1 MATRF
6 MQALRRWPAY
16 MAAGP
21 LLFFS
26 GQQGLRADGESLCT
40 RFEDVAGSA
49 PGANGSFAWVNRIEA
64 PVGAQAIAIYDR
76 YRTLLAQQGGGL
88 EHLVRLHL
96 YQRDKRFFPV
106 FDRIRRHIEP
116 AAPTPSTA
124 VGMGRFDPDDHAR
137 FCIDAIALNPAAAQ
151 SFGAR
156 RAIDT
161 ARGPSAASYSHV
173 MGAGPLRFLAGQIP
187 IDTSRPGAPLIRN
200 FEDIPEEGHFLRV
213 GRSHEDTRNGPIAA
227 QTWFTYDLIRHHL
240 QSAGSSMAHILNLT
254 VYLQDMRDFPTF
266 HRVHERFFP
275 DDPPAMTVI
284 AGAEVGHKG
293 TLIEIEPTAIA
304 LDAPFAR
311 RAIASPSGIAPAQ
324 MSVLVEAGGIAFFSG
339 MLGLTDQGE
348 PVTTFADLPARCRRG
363 LKKGSSAASNPAV
376 LQTLMALGRVEQSL
390 SMVNADLSKVAHLSL
405 FLADIRQ
412 FLALEPHLARAF
424 GASRPALTVIE
435 CPAPGPVIGA
445 GVSMT
450 AIAWI
455 GG

>member
-6 MQALRRWPAY
+6 MQALRRWPACV
-16 MAAGP
+16 AAGP

-26 GQQGLRADGESLCT
+26 GQQGLRADGESLCMT
-40 RFEDVAGSA
+40 FADVAGIA
-49 PGANGSFAWVNRIEA
+49 PGSNSDFAWVNGIEA
-64 PVGAQAIAIYDR
+64 PVGAQAIAIYER
-76 YRTLLAQQGGGL
+76 YRALLAQAGGGL

-106 FDRIRRHIEP
+106 FDRIRRHNEP
-116 AAPTPSTA
+116 VAPTPSTA
-124 VGMGRFDPDDHAR
+124 VGMGRFDPDDGAR
-137 FCIDAIALNPAAAQ
+137 FCIDAIALNPDAVR
-151 SFGAR
+151 SFGPR
-156 RAIDT
+156 RALG
-161 ARGPSAASYSHV
+161 AVGQPSAASYSHV

-200 FEDIPEEGHFLRV
+200 FEDIPEEGRFLRV

-227 QTWFTYDLIRHHL
+227 QTWFTYDLIRRHL
-240 QSAGSSMAHILNLT
+240 ESAGSSMAHILNLT

-266 HRVHERFFP
+266 HRVHERFFAES
-275 DDPPAMTVI
+275 PPAMTVV

-293 TLIEIEPTAIA
+293 TLIEIEPTAVA
-304 LDAPFAR
+304 ADAPFAR

-324 MSVLVEAGGIAFFSG
+324 MSVLVEAGGIAFLSG
-339 MLGLTDQGE
+339 MLGLTDEGS

-363 LKKGSSAASNPAV
+363 LKKGSAAAANPAV
-376 LQTLMALGRVEQSL
+376 LQSLMALGRIEQSL
-390 SMVNADLSKVAHLSL
+390 SMVDADLSKVVHLSV

-412 FLALEPHLARAF
+412 FLALEPHLMRAF
-424 GASRPALTVIE
+424 GASRPAFTVLE

-445 GVSMT
+445 SVSMT
-450 AIAWI
+450 AIAWL